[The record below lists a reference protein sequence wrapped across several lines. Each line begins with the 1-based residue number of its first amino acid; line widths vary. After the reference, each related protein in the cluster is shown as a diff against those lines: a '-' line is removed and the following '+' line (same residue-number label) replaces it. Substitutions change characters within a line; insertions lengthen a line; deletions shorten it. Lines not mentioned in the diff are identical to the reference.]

1 MNRTRASI
9 AVIAAATVGL
19 SLALPGAALA
29 AESTAPVPTP
39 EVASQT
45 TNAMLQPTDISGAL
59 GAASGLQTG
68 YVIPPGGQDPF
79 PLCYKLGRTRVL
91 PSLDGAIGYS
101 STAGQVTEEIYVYP
115 SATAAQSAWAALDRQ
130 IARTCTFVQVD
141 GKDRVRGRQGQ
152 LPDGSGRWV
161 QMDLSL
167 RDSPAFYSTV
177 GLVDDGIVITRFQGK
192 KGLRQTT
199 ATQRAATDA
208 LFGVLTERYADRTT
222 LGQVQPA
229 AVSAAQQA
237 LLQPSD
243 IPSSLPIQQP
253 AAGAWTSQSAQVP
266 GQAPFNRCDS
276 RKDLLPDG
284 SGTFTQSLGS
294 SGDVFIKTGLVY
306 EQAMSYDSAD
316 SARAAWTTLNRTI
329 KDCNRSEGTLYAK
342 GGNYRTV
349 TGTVDVDGMP
359 GLYVREVDTE
369 NFGAGSRF
377 VTKAYTVYVL
387 KGDSIVSVQYARSK
401 MGMTRF
407 AVDEAAV
414 RDLTALAAQ
423 KWSERG

>member
-1 MNRTRASI
+1 MNRKRASI

-101 STAGQVTEEIYVYP
+101 STTGQVTEEIYVYP
-115 SATAAQSAWAALDRQ
+115 SATAAQSAWASLDRQ

-192 KGLRQTT
+192 KGLQQTT

-222 LGQVQPA
+222 LGQVSRRPCLRHNRHSCSRA
-229 AVSAAQQA
+229 IS
-237 LLQPSD
+237 LRHCR
-243 IPSSLPIQQP
+243 SSSRPQER
-253 AAGAWTSQSAQVP
+253 
-266 GQAPFNRCDS
+266 GQASQHRCPGKRHSTAAILARTCFPTGQEPSPS
-276 RKDLLPDG
+276 RSDRQA
-284 SGTFTQSLGS
+284 TS
-294 SGDVFIKTGLVY
+294 SSRPAWSTSRRCPTTRPVSR
-306 EQAMSYDSAD
+306 EQ
-316 SARAAWTTLNRTI
+316 
-329 KDCNRSEGTLYAK
+329 
-342 GGNYRTV
+342 
-349 TGTVDVDGMP
+349 
-359 GLYVREVDTE
+359 
-369 NFGAGSRF
+369 
-377 VTKAYTVYVL
+377 
-387 KGDSIVSVQYARSK
+387 
-401 MGMTRF
+401 
-407 AVDEAAV
+407 
-414 RDLTALAAQ
+414 
-423 KWSERG
+423 RGQP